1 MKTELQIAADKLV
14 REIFGVQP
22 GETVVLT
29 ADYESCEAV
38 LRAVEASV
46 REAWATVM
54 TVTVPTPNRRC
65 HRLRRVSMSR
75 TRYRSTSSSLMFRKP
90 SDTNSR
96 PSDS

>member
-46 REAWATVM
+46 R
-54 TVTVPTPNRRC
+54 
-65 HRLRRVSMSR
+65 
-75 TRYRSTSSSLMFRKP
+75 
-90 SDTNSR
+90 
-96 PSDS
+96 